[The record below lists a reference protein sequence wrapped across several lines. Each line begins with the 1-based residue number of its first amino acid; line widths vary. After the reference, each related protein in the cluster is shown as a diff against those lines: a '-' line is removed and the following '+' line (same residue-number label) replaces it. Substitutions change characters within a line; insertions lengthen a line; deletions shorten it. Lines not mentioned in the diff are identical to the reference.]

1 MKLKKFNQYIKEDY
15 SNVYDIENPV
25 MGDGDDLSTPEDES
39 DMPKMELELISDETS
54 EIRHSE
60 EGGLNIKMEFS
71 KLDKETLQKIAMGEI
86 DAGAIAK
93 EILDSCD
100 DDDEECI
107 EDDETEVHGD
117 LEDELGMGGEELG
130 MGSEELGMGG
140 EDISMMGLSEM
151 LNFKNF
157 KKRK

>member
-25 MGDGDDLSTPEDES
+25 MGDGDNLSTPEDES
-39 DMPKMELELISDETS
+39 DMSKIELELISDESS
-54 EIRHSE
+54 EIGHSE
-60 EGGLNIKMEFS
+60 EGGLDIKMELS

-86 DAGAIAK
+86 DAAAIAK

-100 DDDEECI
+100 DDECV
-107 EDDETEVHGD
+107 EDDETEDHGD
-117 LEDELGMGGEELG
+117 LEDELGMGREELG
-130 MGSEELGMGG
+130 MGREELGMGR
-140 EDISMMGLSEM
+140 EDMSMMGLSEM